1 MNACVIVGHGSLR
14 SASGAA
20 MLRLAARLRER
31 GLVDLAEA
39 GFLNYSRPTM
49 ADAVEK
55 CVNAGATRIVVQP
68 YFLIDGAYVQ
78 NDLPALIAEE
88 EARYPDVIFEAAAP
102 FGAHPALVELTLK
115 RVAAVDPT
123 LGASQP
129 ASALLLLAHGT
140 TIPPANRAIEEVA
153 AAVGEEAEYDSVGVA
168 YLDLNQPTIPDA
180 LDALAADGYGFIVT
194 MPYFLHQGRHVAE
207 DVPALLEEAAA
218 RWPDV
223 IFAHAEHLGYDLLLA
238 DLIAERIASVIA
250 PAPSLYPI
258 TLTRLAE
265 SDVLVVGGGTVGERK
280 IARLLEAGAQVRLVS
295 PQATSTLRAWAGA
308 GRIGW
313 QARPYAAGDIGSALL
328 VFAATDE
335 REVNAAVA
343 ADAHAAGCLIN
354 VADAPGDGNF
364 HVPAV
369 PATED
374 AVVAVS
380 TRAGDPRRAQRLR
393 NRIAQALADDAESVT
408 E

>member
-1 MNACVIVGHGSLR
+1 MNACVIVGHGSSR

-20 MLRLAARLRER
+20 MLRLAARLRNR
-31 GLVDLAEA
+31 GPVDLAEA

-49 ADAVEK
+49 VDAVEK
-55 CVNAGATRIVVQP
+55 CVDAGATRIIVQP

-88 EARYPDVIFEAAAP
+88 EARYPDVVFEAAAP
-102 FGAHPALVELTLK
+102 FGAHPALVALTLK
-115 RVAAVDPT
+115 RVAAVDPA

-153 AAVGEEAEYDSVGVA
+153 AAVGEEADYASVGVA
-168 YLDLNQPTIPDA
+168 YLDLNQPTILDA
-180 LDALAADGYGFIVT
+180 LDALAADGYDFIVT

-207 DVPALLEEAAA
+207 DVPALLKEAAA

-223 IFAHAEHLGYDLLLA
+223 TFVHAEHLGYDLLLA
-238 DLIAERIASVIA
+238 DLIAERIASVVA
-250 PAPSLYPI
+250 PAPPLYPI

-295 PQATSTLRAWAGA
+295 PEATPTLRAWADA
-308 GRIGW
+308 GRVAW
-313 QARPYAAGDIGSALL
+313 QARPYQAGDIGAARL
-328 VFAATDE
+328 VFAATGE
-335 REVNAAVA
+335 RAINAAVA
-343 ADAHAAGCLIN
+343 ADAHVAGRLVN

-369 PATED
+369 TGTGE

-380 TRAGDPRRAQRLR
+380 TRTGDLYRAQTLR
-393 NRIAQALADDAESVT
+393 DRIAQALAEDVDDVT
-408 E
+408 D